1 MRIREIFETTSAGGI
16 ATVSMPLGSVKKRRK
31 EQSIYEVD
39 NEKISFKYKNISSKE
54 EYLERKKALFNIIN
68 DPMTDPESLSV
79 AKRYLIKL
87 NAEAEELGY
96 R

>member
-1 MRIREIFETTSAGGI
+1 MRFKELVETTSAGGI
-16 ATVSMPLGSVKKRRK
+16 ATVATPLGSVQKRRK

-39 NEKISFKYKNISSKE
+39 DISFKYSNINSMSDYVRMKKE
-54 EYLERKKALFNIIN
+54 LIAILN
-68 DPMTDPESLSV
+68 DPMSDPQSLSV

-87 NAEAEELGY
+87 NADADELGY